1 MKYNGVI
8 ERKLSLLADQ
18 VLKIKRNIP
27 TGSYEEFSQ
36 NWLAVSAAERALQVA
51 VEIMID
57 IAERIL
63 ALENAGPAAYASDAM
78 RKLELLGVIQS
89 ATHYEKMVRFRNL
102 IVHEYEEIDH
112 RILYEVITE
121 RLEVFNKFRDEVD
134 RYNKGAE

>member
-18 VLKIKRNIP
+18 VTLIRRNIGIP
-27 TGSYEEFSQ
+27 TYEEFDS
-36 NWLAVSAAERALQVA
+36 NWLLVSGSERALQVA

-63 ALENAGPAAYASDAM
+63 ALEKAGPAAYASDAM
-78 RKLELLGVIQS
+78 KKNEAIGVVKS
-89 ATHYEKMVRFRNL
+89 AKTYEQMVKFRNL

-112 RILYEVITE
+112 EVLYDVI
-121 RLEVFNKFRDEVD
+121 VNKLDDFDHFRDEVD
-134 RYNKGAE
+134 TFNNK

>member
-1 MKYNGVI
+1 MEFNGVI

-18 VLKIKRNIP
+18 VLKIKNYIP
-27 TGSYEEFSQ
+27 TGSYEDFAQ

-78 RKLELLGVIQS
+78 KKLELLGVIQS
-89 ATHYEKMVRFRNL
+89 ADLYEKMVKFRNL

-112 RILYEVITE
+112 HILYEVLTE
-121 RLEVFNKFRDEVD
+121 KLEGFDNFRDEVY
-134 RYNKGAE
+134 RYNRGGE

>member
-1 MKYNGVI
+1 MKFNGVI

-18 VLKIKRNIP
+18 VLKIKNYIP
-27 TGSYEEFSQ
+27 AVSYEDFSQ

-78 RKLELLGVIQS
+78 KKLELLGVIQS
-89 ATHYEKMVRFRNL
+89 ADLYEKMVRFRNL

-112 RILYEVITE
+112 HILYEVLTE
-121 RLEVFNKFRDEVD
+121 KLEDFDNFRDEVD
-134 RYNKGAE
+134 RYNRGAE